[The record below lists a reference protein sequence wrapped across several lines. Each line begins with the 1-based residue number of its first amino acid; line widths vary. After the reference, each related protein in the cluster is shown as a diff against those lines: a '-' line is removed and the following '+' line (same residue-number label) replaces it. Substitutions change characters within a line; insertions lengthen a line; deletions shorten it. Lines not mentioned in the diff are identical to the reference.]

1 MRKLNL
7 LLSSTLV
14 SAVAGCAAA
23 PSTRPVYAP
32 PSGPDALY
40 EPARVE
46 PGRLEYAPDR
56 STFAPVLTERFPYPT
71 QPQANDAYRRY
82 LAAAPVRAR
91 QGSLWLFGCKPGAL
105 DSQTARV
112 SRYRG
117 PVVHCATDVLDAS
130 GRRVARETV
139 NFYYADRTW
148 NMAVADPP
156 HTPVPWLG
164 GESSPKDMWWWVP
177 GRDRYE

>member
-7 LLSSTLV
+7 CLSWTLV
-14 SAVAGCAAA
+14 AAVAGCAAA

-32 PSGPDALY
+32 PSGLDALD
-40 EPARVE
+40 EPTRVE

-56 STFAPVLTERFPYPT
+56 STFAPVLTERVPYPT
-71 QPQANDAYRRY
+71 QPQATDAYRRY
-82 LAAAPVRAR
+82 LAATRAR
-91 QGSLWLFGCKPGAL
+91 APQGSLWLFGCKPGSL
-105 DSQTARV
+105 DSQTARIA
-112 SRYRG
+112 RYRG
-117 PVVHCATDVLDAS
+117 PVVHCATDFLDPV

-148 NMAVADPP
+148 NMAVAGPP
-156 HTPVPWLG
+156 LTSVPWHR
-164 GESSPKDMWWWVP
+164 GESSTKDTWWWVP

>member
-1 MRKLNL
+1 MRKLIR
-7 LLSSTLV
+7 LLSPALGLV
-14 SAVAGCAAA
+14 MASCAAPPFRLPA
-23 PSTRPVYAP
+23 YAP
-32 PSGPDALY
+32 PQGPDALY
-40 EPARVE
+40 EPSRVE

-117 PVVHCATDVLDAS
+117 PVVHCAADVLDAS
-130 GRRVARETV
+130 GRRVARETL

-177 GRDRYE
+177 GRERYE